1 MKVVHGS
8 LSGLLQE
15 VKDRKIDA
23 VRVAA
28 FVQSDSGGTN
38 GLPRYTAFIVVT
50 AVLDWDLWAE
60 WRLLVGRGYT
70 QVTEQGAVVPPKIAE
85 LLKTRA
91 QDVRTRIAVR
101 IRHFARRAR
110 ARRKG
115 ATTATKRCED
125 HGDD

>member
-91 QDVRTRIAVR
+91 QDVRQRITEAGFGVR
-101 IRHFARRAR
+101 DGMLASDAE
-110 ARRKG
+110 G
-115 ATTATKRCED
+115 MD
-125 HGDD
+125 GVLD